1 MCADFGRIMH
11 TCSANGA
18 GQNLG
23 DLIMNGYETITKNM
37 FIGKKPHELSIV
49 MTNGKLGDI
58 RRFAVQNIGEAKTKC
73 AELNVTLKN

>member
-1 MCADFGRIMH
+1 
-11 TCSANGA
+11 
-18 GQNLG
+18 
-23 DLIMNGYETITKNM
+23 MNGYATITKNI

-58 RRFAVQNIGEAKTKC
+58 RRFAVQNIDEAKTKC